1 MQCTW
6 AAGAFRRKAAIAAVI
21 VCAAAG
27 DGAARG
33 LLVRVTRVDRWVAIA
48 VAGPLALYLA
58 AAIGVTLLGGHV
70 ELDAKGRDARAD
82 VYGSLLG
89 TCAHSVLRDR

>member
-27 DGAARG
+27 DGAARRLLWEG
-33 LLVRVTRVDRWVAIA
+33 LMAPSETHWFAGADALTTVAR
-48 VAGPLALYLA
+48 LRLYA
-58 AAIGVTLLGGHV
+58 RRA
-70 ELDAKGRDARAD
+70 LDAKGRDARAD
-82 VYGSLLG
+82 VHGSLLG
-89 TCAHSVLRDR
+89 TCAQSHSVLRDR